1 MTLKNGLSG
10 SGTSQ
15 LNFKERVR
23 FETLTVQLVHLFHIQ
38 AVFETPL
45 QSRQNCAHLRLE
57 GEKYIVIDLREREKY
72 NRKKEMSG
80 FFDVRE
86 GKQSDENGEG

>member
-23 FETLTVQLVHLFHIQ
+23 FNFKLF
-38 AVFETPL
+38 FETPL

-57 GEKYIVIDLREREKY
+57 GGKYIVIGLREKKITEK
-72 NRKKEMSG
+72 KGMSG
-80 FFDVRE
+80 LFDEAE
-86 GKQSDENGEG
+86 GKQSDENGDG